1 MSQVNAWYVY
11 LELQRMS
18 QKVIQDFIRS
28 SFPELS
34 QPSLEALSMCAVL
47 LQAKKGVELIAE
59 GKRHKYFYLMV
70 GGSAKT
76 FYLKG
81 GKEICTWF
89 AFDEE
94 VLATIKT
101 FNDQTSNES
110 IVLLEDSTLVQFEIS
125 SVKALAA
132 SNIELSHLLND
143 LLTEHALFLEEKLY
157 QLQFMSSQERYMSL
171 INTAPEVLQRVSLTD
186 IASYLGVSRETLSR
200 IRNSK

>member
-1 MSQVNAWYVY
+1 
-11 LELQRMS
+11 MS
-18 QKVIQDFIRS
+18 QKVILDFVRA
-28 SFPELS
+28 SFPDLS
-34 QPSLEALSMCAVL
+34 KSSLEAFAACAVL
-47 LQAKKGVELIAE
+47 VHAKKGTELIAE

-70 GGSAKT
+70 EGSAKT
-76 FYLKG
+76 FYVKD

-101 FNDQTSNES
+101 FNDQPSNES
-110 IVLLEDSTLVQFEIS
+110 IVLLEDSTLIQFEIS

-132 SNIELSHLLND
+132 SNLELSHLLNA

-157 QLQFMSSQERYMSL
+157 QLQFMSSQERYKAL
-171 INTAPEVLQRVSLTD
+171 IAAAPEVLQRVTLTD

-200 IRNSK
+200 IRKNK

>member
-1 MSQVNAWYVY
+1 MVSQETIQEVIRLSFSDMSAS
-11 LELQRMS
+11 S
-18 QKVIQDFIRS
+18 QD
-28 SFPELS
+28 
-34 QPSLEALSMCAVL
+34 ALSACAVL
-47 LQAKKGVELIAE
+47 LHAKKGTELIAE

-70 GGSAKT
+70 EGSAKT
-76 FYLKG
+76 FYVKS

-101 FNDQTSNES
+101 FNDESSNES
-110 IVLLEDSTLVQFEIS
+110 IVLLEDSSLIRFETS

-132 SNIELSHLLND
+132 SNLELSHLLNA

-157 QLQFMSSQERYMSL
+157 QLQFMSSQERYKAL
-171 INTAPEVLQRVSLTD
+171 IAAAPEVLQRVTLTD

-200 IRNSK
+200 IRNKK